1 MGVWGESRF
10 EVIPINVV
18 DPILVFYKFVFVCD
32 RAGPLKIGPKPVI
45 GWGVHD
51 DFGRGWRNGEQRGNE
66 AGVHTG
72 CNGHCFLGDIDTVA
86 FFVPVA
92 DGLF

>member
-18 DPILVFYKFVFVCD
+18 DPVLVFDELVFVCD
-32 RAGPLKIGPKPVI
+32 RAGPFKIGPEPVI
-45 GWGVHD
+45 GWSVHD

-66 AGVHTG
+66 AGMY
-72 CNGHCFLGDIDTVA
+72 A
-86 FFVPVA
+86 
-92 DGLF
+92 